1 MTDNYTV
8 YTHTLPNGKTYVGY
22 LNLGSNYANG
32 KSFREIMNGGRYHEN
47 RTALYND
54 IQACGWEQVQTE
66 TIPGLTKEQAVEK
79 KKALCLEYQSY
90 LFDLGYNRYSD
101 AGLSQPPKINKTPKG
116 KLAKKLISIFL
127 HGDFT
132 ICEYLMQQLESYSDE
147 MINKMFDTIKAE
159 AGYIA
164 LSLTRKKFDSPY
176 SEV

>member
-66 TIPGLTKEQAVEK
+66 TIPGLTKEQAVDVYK
-79 KKALCLEYQSY
+79 RQ
-90 LFDLGYNRYSD
+90 
-101 AGLSQPPKINKTPKG
+101 
-116 KLAKKLISIFL
+116 
-127 HGDFT
+127 
-132 ICEYLMQQLESYSDE
+132 
-147 MINKMFDTIKAE
+147 
-159 AGYIA
+159 
-164 LSLTRKKFDSPY
+164 
-176 SEV
+176 V